1 MTQKP
6 VFYLPAALA
15 LVLTL
20 FATSPRH
27 SQPLAASALLN
38 VAQQLTGKTQRGCKG
53 KSSRACWNP
62 AGSRSYIQP
71 CAQGGTVKDLR
82 GLLWCFF
89 FLRYFFFIYLF
100 FIPSPFSGKQLWTFG
115 LHVHPFAKHVVA
127 FHGVTHRNG
136 LCHPDSEGVL
146 SDLSG
151 GVL

>member
-1 MTQKP
+1 M
-6 VFYLPAALA
+6 
-15 LVLTL
+15 
-20 FATSPRH
+20 
-27 SQPLAASALLN
+27 
-38 VAQQLTGKTQRGCKG
+38 
-53 KSSRACWNP
+53 
-62 AGSRSYIQP
+62 
-71 CAQGGTVKDLR
+71 
-82 GLLWCFF
+82 F
-89 FLRYFFFIYLF
+89 FLRYFFFFF